1 MPDAR
6 PANAHALCLKSWHC
20 PQMPLPDFER
30 CGIAPARPPF
40 FLPVPT
46 LPTLHMIKIQ
56 TEVDQDQ

>member
-30 CGIAPARPPF
+30 CGIARPPAF
-40 FLPVPT
+40 FSARSNTKQYNKHGNLF
-46 LPTLHMIKIQ
+46 
-56 TEVDQDQ
+56 